1 MFRPESNNYRQ
12 RIQST
17 FARRPEEPVRTED
30 MNVSP
35 RFISSRRAMSPERE
49 TSFSRRARYSS
60 PRRTQLERS
69 RPDSVETA
77 RMDSDR
83 MEDRARP
90 QTVRM
95 QERLMNMRR
104 MDMTPSPRRME
115 SVRTEERVR
124 PQRVDS
130 VRTAS
135 PRRGPGAS
143 GASAGD
149 YDNWREIP
157 FNPRTMSPRRLSSQT
172 MERLRSPRTLSQET
186 TIERLP
192 APVDAPTSSS
202 PFISL
207 SPIPSKNYD
216 SIGGHKYGWMG
227 GHKEYSSCGCG
238 SSKNYDSVGGHKQYM
253 NRCGMNSY
261 GSVGGYTPT
270 KKEENDFKTVTSGSH
285 ARQFMRKYPYDM
297 NNLTEQDYINA
308 KVYLM
313 SK

>member
-1 MFRPESNNYRQ
+1 MFRPERDNYTRPIQMRDRQ

-17 FARRPEEPVRTED
+17 FARRTEEPVRRTED
-30 MNVSP
+30 MNLSP

-60 PRRTQLERS
+60 PRRTQ
-69 RPDSVETA
+69 
-77 RMDSDR
+77 DR
-83 MEDRARP
+83 MEDRVSPR
-90 QTVRM
+90 QFETDRM
-95 QERLMNMRR
+95 QERLRSME
-104 MDMTPSPRRME
+104 MTQSPRRMQD
-115 SVRTEERVR
+115 RMEER
-124 PQRVDS
+124 Q
-130 VRTAS
+130 AI

-157 FNPRTMSPRRLSSQT
+157 FNPRTMSPRRLSPQT

-186 TIERLP
+186 KMERLP
-192 APVDAPTSSS
+192 APVDAPPSSS

-207 SPIPSKNYD
+207 SPVPSKNYD

-238 SSKNYDSVGGHKQYM
+238 SSKNYDSIGGHKQYTT
-253 NRCGMNSY
+253 RCGMNSY
-261 GSVGGYTPT
+261 GSVGAHTYKPT
-270 KKEENDFKTVTSGSH
+270 RKEEDMFEKVTSGSH
-285 ARQFMRKYPYDM
+285 ANQFMRKYPYDA